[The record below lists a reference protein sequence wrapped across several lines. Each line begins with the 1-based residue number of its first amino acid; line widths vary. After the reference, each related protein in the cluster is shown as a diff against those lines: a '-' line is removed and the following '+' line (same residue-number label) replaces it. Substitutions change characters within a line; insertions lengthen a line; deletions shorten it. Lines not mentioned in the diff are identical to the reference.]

1 MEIEVSRL
9 VPGMVLHEDVVG
21 RSGKTIV
28 PKDTPLT
35 KTHIEFMEQFLIE
48 KVSIPPSLFNIA
60 EQEINDT
67 EVTLADFAKRA
78 ISQYK
83 QMFAT
88 WKNNVP
94 INMYEV
100 RRIFMPFFEQVVEE
114 PLNDI
119 YVSFQSGPIE
129 DQIYYEHVLSTVT
142 AIHLAKE
149 LYEDK
154 KDWLQVGFA
163 AILSHS
169 GKAKLKVIDANNDD
183 YPLYPLYSYRMVES
197 ITTLTKQAKVAVLQH
212 QERLD
217 GSGFPTQVTDDKIH
231 PFAQIIGLGH
241 LYSEQHLV
249 TNREKLLFIE
259 EQANRFDTDILHALK
274 NVTEK

>member
-21 RSGKTIV
+21 KSGKTIV
-28 PKDTPLT
+28 PKETPLT
-35 KTHIEFMEQFLIE
+35 ETHIEFMEHFLVK
-48 KVSIPPSLFNIA
+48 KVSIPPSQFNVA
-60 EQEINDT
+60 EQEVSNQET
-67 EVTLADFAKRA
+67 TLAEYAERTVT
-78 ISQYK
+78 QYK
-83 QMFAT
+83 QMFAA

-100 RRIFMPFFEQVVEE
+100 RRIFMPFFEQVVEKQMHS
-114 PLNDI
+114 I
-119 YVSFQSGPIE
+119 YESFQSGSIE
-129 DQIYYEHVLSTVT
+129 NQFYYEHILSTVT
-142 AIHLAKE
+142 SIHLAKE

-169 GKAKLKVIDANNDD
+169 GKTKLSVIDSENDD

-217 GSGFPTQVTDDKIH
+217 GSGFPTQVMEDKIH
-231 PFAQIIGLGH
+231 PFAQIIGLSH
-241 LYSEQHLV
+241 LYSEQHFL
-249 TNREKLLFIE
+249 TKREKLLFIE
-259 EQANRFDTDILHALK
+259 EQADRFEVDILRALE
-274 NVTEK
+274 NIMDQ